1 MGIEGLDASR
11 SDSTSTSYNDKGGNR
26 ISTRSMAKAKLKGTK
41 GSGAEHKSEGGGG
54 GGGGEG
60 WFGLDPVRQHD
71 LVNLIIMPWIALA
84 SIFTTITAH
93 DTSCN
98 VLIRILICYMVFDAG
113 YIALDPSC
121 VPRYVTR
128 KVCLRERE
136 RFCCSSVALI
146 TR

>member
-26 ISTRSMAKAKLKGTK
+26 ITTRSMAKAKLKGTK
-41 GSGAEHKSEGGGG
+41 GSGVEGGRGG
-54 GGGGEG
+54 GG

-128 KVCLRERE
+128 KVCVCVRERE
-136 RFCCSSVALI
+136 RFLLLLRCFNNEI
-146 TR
+146 DTND

>member
-1 MGIEGLDASR
+1 
-11 SDSTSTSYNDKGGNR
+11 
-26 ISTRSMAKAKLKGTK
+26 MAKAKLKGTK

-136 RFCCSSVALI
+136 SFCCSSVALI